1 MRSSIREVEARVA
14 SNSLMLRDISWRYFD
29 FLLLGAVVL
38 AIAFGTTMI
47 RSAVAG
53 NEELLPLIN
62 RQIYFALIGIVLIFI
77 VAAIDYR
84 YWMALYRP
92 IFIVISLFLLALSLP
107 SLGLEAFGAQRWFQ
121 VGVLFLQPTEF
132 AKIAAILLLARYF
145 DKNENQPRNVRWLVY
160 AALWAWGIAIWILLQ
175 PNLSNVV
182 VLMVILAS
190 LLWFN
195 GVQIKH
201 VAIIGGIG
209 AVFLGAIFGLTF
221 LGIRLPFL
229 RDYQQQRIENF
240 IMPNREETFG
250 ETYNVD
256 QAKIA
261 IGSGGLFGKG
271 YGHGTQTQLRFLKV
285 RHTDFIFSA
294 VSEEF
299 GLVGALIV
307 ISVIVF
313 VVYRCLRA
321 AQKSRDVAGMSI
333 AYGVATLIFFQGM
346 VNIGVNLNIVPV
358 SGLPLPFISYG
369 GSGLTSLMLGIGLVE
384 SVAMRHRQLEF

>member
-1 MRSSIREVEARVA
+1 
-14 SNSLMLRDISWRYFD
+14 MLRDISWRYFD
-29 FLLLGAVVL
+29 FWLLGAVVL
-38 AIAFGTTMI
+38 ATAFGTTMI

-53 NEELLPLIN
+53 NEGLLPLIN
-62 RQIYFALIGIVLIFI
+62 RQIYFALAGLVLIFI

-84 YWMALYRP
+84 LWIAIYRP
-92 IFIVISLFLLALSLP
+92 IFIVMSILLFALFLSAQ
-107 SLGLEAFGAQRWFQ
+107 AVFGAARWFQ
-121 VGVLFLQPTEF
+121 VGVLFVQPTEF

-145 DKNENQPRNVRWLVY
+145 DKTQHQPRDLRWILV
-160 AALWAWGIAIWILLQ
+160 AFLWVMGLAIWILLQ

-195 GVQIKH
+195 GMQLKH
-201 VAIIGGIG
+201 IALFGGIG
-209 AVFLGAIFGLTF
+209 FLLIGTIVILSVAGVDI
-221 LGIRLPFL
+221 PFL
-229 RDYQQQRIENF
+229 QDYQQQRIVNF
-240 IMPNREETFG
+240 LLPEEEATFG
-250 ETYNVD
+250 ASYNVQ
-256 QAKIA
+256 QALIA
-261 IGSGGLFGKG
+261 IGSGGLFGLG

-294 VSEEF
+294 ISEEF
-299 GLVGALIV
+299 GLVGALFVIV
-307 ISVIVF
+307 IIVLIIW
-313 VVYRCLRA
+313 RCLRA
-321 AQKSRDVAGMSI
+321 AQKARDVAGMTI

-384 SVAMRHRQLEF
+384 SVAMRYKQLDF

>member
-1 MRSSIREVEARVA
+1 
-14 SNSLMLRDISWRYFD
+14 
-29 FLLLGAVVL
+29 VVL
-38 AIAFGTTMI
+38 ATAFGTTMI

-53 NEELLPLIN
+53 NEELIPLIN
-62 RQIYFALIGIVLIFI
+62 RQIYFALLGIVLIFVI
-77 VAAIDYR
+77 AAIDYR
-84 YWMALYRP
+84 YWMALYRLVAVVMG
-92 IFIVISLFLLALSLP
+92 ILLFALFLSAQ
-107 SLGLEAFGAQRWFQ
+107 AVFGAARWFQ
-121 VGVLFLQPTEF
+121 VGVLFVQPTEF

-145 DKNENQPRNVRWLVY
+145 DRTQNQPRDLRWIMG
-160 AALWAWGIAIWILLQ
+160 AFLWVMSLGIWILLQ

-195 GVQIKH
+195 GIQLKH
-201 VAIIGGIG
+201 LLLFGTIGVVAIGTIV
-209 AVFLGAIFGLTF
+209 ALSALN
-221 LGIRLPFL
+221 IRIPFL
-229 RDYQQQRIENF
+229 QEYQQQRIANF
-240 IMPNREETFG
+240 ILPDPNATFG
-250 ETYNVD
+250 ATYNVQ
-256 QAKIA
+256 QALVA

-294 VSEEF
+294 ISEEF
-299 GLVGALIV
+299 GLVGSLLVIV
-307 ISVIVF
+307 IIVL
-313 VVYRCLRA
+313 VLWRCLRA
-321 AQKSRDVAGMSI
+321 AQKARDVAGMTI

-384 SVAMRHRQLEF
+384 SVAMRFRQLEF

>member
-1 MRSSIREVEARVA
+1 
-14 SNSLMLRDISWRYFD
+14 MLKDISWRYFD
-29 FLLLGAVVL
+29 FWLLGAVVL
-38 AIAFGTTMI
+38 ATAFGTTMI

-53 NEELLPLIN
+53 NEVLMPLIT
-62 RQIYFALIGIVLIFI
+62 RQIYFAVIGLVLIFV

-92 IFIVISLFLLALSLP
+92 IAIVMSLLLFALFLSAQ
-107 SLGLEAFGAQRWFQ
+107 AIFGAARWFS

-145 DKNENQPRNVRWLVY
+145 DKTQNRPRDLKWVFG
-160 AALWAWGIAIWILLQ
+160 AFLWVMGLAIWILLQ

-182 VLMVILAS
+182 VLMVVLAS

-195 GVQIKH
+195 GIQLKH
-201 VAIIGGIG
+201 LALFGGVGILLIGSVVALS
-209 AVFLGAIFGLTF
+209 A
-221 LGIRLPFL
+221 LGIRIPFL
-229 RDYQQQRIENF
+229 QEYQQQRIANF
-240 IMPNREETFG
+240 ILPDLNATFG
-250 ETYNVD
+250 ATYNVR
-256 QAKIA
+256 QALIA
-261 IGSGGLFGKG
+261 IGSGGLFGQG

-299 GLVGALIV
+299 GLVGSLLVIV
-307 ISVIVF
+307 IIVLVIW
-313 VVYRCLRA
+313 RCLRA
-321 AQKSRDVAGMSI
+321 AQKARDVAGMSI

-346 VNIGVNLNIVPV
+346 VNIGVNLNMVPV

-384 SVAMRHRQLEF
+384 SVAMRFRQLEF

>member
-1 MRSSIREVEARVA
+1 M
-14 SNSLMLRDISWRYFD
+14 
-29 FLLLGAVVL
+29 
-38 AIAFGTTMI
+38 
-47 RSAVAG
+47 
-53 NEELLPLIN
+53 
-62 RQIYFALIGIVLIFI
+62 
-77 VAAIDYR
+77 
-84 YWMALYRP
+84 
-92 IFIVISLFLLALSLP
+92 
-107 SLGLEAFGAQRWFQ
+107 
-121 VGVLFLQPTEF
+121 
-132 AKIAAILLLARYF
+132 
-145 DKNENQPRNVRWLVY
+145 
-160 AALWAWGIAIWILLQ
+160 WAWGIAIWILLQ

-195 GVQIKH
+195 GVQVRH
-201 VAIIGGIG
+201 VAIIGGLA

>member
-1 MRSSIREVEARVA
+1 
-14 SNSLMLRDISWRYFD
+14 MLRDISWRYFD
-29 FLLLGAVVL
+29 FWLLGAVVL
-38 AIAFGTTMI
+38 ATAFGTTMI

-62 RQIYFALIGIVLIFI
+62 RQIYFALAGLVLIFV
-77 VAAIDYR
+77 VAAIDYSF
-84 YWMALYRP
+84 WMAIYRP
-92 IFIVISLFLLALSLP
+92 IFIVMSLLLFFLFLSAQ
-107 SLGLEAFGAQRWFQ
+107 AVFGAARWFQ
-121 VGVLFLQPTEF
+121 VGVLFVQPTEF
-132 AKIAAILLLARYF
+132 AKIASILLLARYF
-145 DKNENQPRNVRWLVY
+145 DKAEHQPRNLRWILF
-160 AALWAWGIAIWILLQ
+160 AFLWVMGLAIWILLQ

-195 GVQIKH
+195 GMQVKH
-201 VAIIGGIG
+201 IALFGGIG
-209 AVFLGAIFGLTF
+209 LFVV
-221 LGIRLPFL
+221 GIIIALSVAGVDVPFL
-229 RDYQQQRIENF
+229 QDYQQQRIVNF
-240 IMPNREETFG
+240 VIPDPNATFG
-250 ETYNVD
+250 ETYNID

-261 IGSGGLFGKG
+261 IGSGGLWGKG

-294 VSEEF
+294 ISEEF
-299 GLVGALIV
+299 GLVGALFVIIMIV
-307 ISVIVF
+307 LIIW
-313 VVYRCLRA
+313 RCLRA
-321 AQKSRDVAGMSI
+321 AQKARDVAGMTI

-384 SVAMRHRQLEF
+384 SVAMRYKQLDF

>member
-1 MRSSIREVEARVA
+1 
-14 SNSLMLRDISWRYFD
+14 MLRNISWRYFD
-29 FLLLGAVVL
+29 FWLLGAVVL
-38 AIAFGTTMI
+38 ATAFGTTMI

-53 NEELLPLIN
+53 NEVLLPLIN
-62 RQIYFALIGIVLIFI
+62 RQIYFAVAGIALIFVI
-77 VAAIDYR
+77 AAIDYR

-92 IFIVISLFLLALSLP
+92 IAIVMSVLLFALFLSAQ
-107 SLGLEAFGAQRWFQ
+107 AVFGAARWFS

-145 DKNENQPRNVRWLVY
+145 DKTQNHPRDLRWIIVAFIWVMGL
-160 AALWAWGIAIWILLQ
+160 GIWILLQ

-182 VLMVILAS
+182 VLMVILAA

-195 GVQIKH
+195 VIQLKHLLLFGV
-201 VAIIGGIG
+201 IG
-209 AVFLGAIFGLTF
+209 FLLISTVVGFSA
-221 LGIRLPFL
+221 LGIRIPFL
-229 RDYQQQRIENF
+229 QEYQQQRIANF
-240 IMPNREETFG
+240 ILPDPNATFG
-250 ETYNVD
+250 ATYNVQ
-256 QAKIA
+256 QALIA

-294 VSEEF
+294 ISEEF
-299 GLVGALIV
+299 GLVGGLLVIIIIV
-307 ISVIVF
+307 LVIW
-313 VVYRCLRA
+313 RCIRA
-321 AQKSRDVAGMSI
+321 AQKARDVAGMTI

>member
-1 MRSSIREVEARVA
+1 
-14 SNSLMLRDISWRYFD
+14 MLRDISWRYFD
-29 FLLLGAVVL
+29 FWLLGAVVL
-38 AIAFGTTMI
+38 ATAFGTTMI

-62 RQIYFALIGIVLIFI
+62 RQIYFALAGIAVIFF

-92 IFIVISLFLLALSLP
+92 IFVIMSILLFALFLSAQQV
-107 SLGLEAFGAQRWFQ
+107 FGAARWFQ
-121 VGVLFLQPTEF
+121 VGVLFVQPTEF

-145 DKNENQPRNVRWLVY
+145 ERTQNRPRDLRWIIV
-160 AALWAWGIAIWILLQ
+160 AFLWVMGLAIWILLQ
-175 PNLSNVV
+175 PNLSNVI
-182 VLMVILAS
+182 VLMVIFAA

-195 GVQIKH
+195 GLQLKH
-201 VAIIGGIG
+201 LLLFG
-209 AVFLGAIFGLTF
+209 AAGVVSLASIVGLSAA
-221 LGIRLPFL
+221 GIRIPFL
-229 RDYQQQRIENF
+229 QEYQQQRIVNF
-240 IMPNREETFG
+240 ILPDPNATFG
-250 ETYNVD
+250 ATYNVQ
-256 QAKIA
+256 QALIA

-294 VSEEF
+294 ISEEF
-299 GLVGALIV
+299 GLIGALLVIV
-307 ISVIVF
+307 IIVLVIW
-313 VVYRCLRA
+313 RCLRT
-321 AQKSRDVAGMSI
+321 AQKARDVAGMCI
-333 AYGVATLIFFQGM
+333 AYGVATLIFFQGA

-358 SGLPLPFISYG
+358 AGLPLPFISYG

>member
-1 MRSSIREVEARVA
+1 
-14 SNSLMLRDISWRYFD
+14 MLRDVSWRYFD
-29 FLLLGAVVL
+29 FWLLGAVVL
-38 AIAFGTTMI
+38 ATAFGTTMI
-47 RSAVAG
+47 RSAVAQ
-53 NEELLPLIN
+53 NEVLLPLIN
-62 RQIYFALIGIVLIFI
+62 RQIYFALLGLVVIFV

-92 IFIVISLFLLALSLP
+92 IFIVMSVLLFALFLSAQ
-107 SLGLEAFGAQRWFQ
+107 AVFGAARWFS
-121 VGVLFLQPTEF
+121 VGVVFLQPTEF
-132 AKIAAILLLARYF
+132 AKIAAILILARYF
-145 DKNENQPRNVRWLVY
+145 DRTQNQPRTLRWIIG
-160 AALWAWGIAIWILLQ
+160 AFLWMMGLAIWILLQ

-182 VLMVILAS
+182 VLMVMLAA

-195 GVQIKH
+195 GIQLKH
-201 VAIIGGIG
+201 LALFAGMG
-209 AVFLGAIFGLTF
+209 ALLLGTVVTLTIA
-221 LGIRLPFL
+221 GIRIPFL
-229 RDYQQQRIENF
+229 QEYQQQRIANF
-240 IMPNREETFG
+240 ILPDPNATFG
-250 ETYNVD
+250 AVYNVQ
-256 QAKIA
+256 QALIA

-299 GLVGALIV
+299 GLVGSLLVILI
-307 ISVIVF
+307 IVL
-313 VVYRCLRA
+313 VVWRCLRA
-321 AQKSRDVAGMSI
+321 AQKARDVAGMSI

-384 SVAMRHRQLEF
+384 SVAMRFRQLEF